1 MNNKGFTL
9 IELLGVVTLL
19 GILLVIAI
27 PAMTKYSG
35 KARNQAYETM
45 SKSLYEGAA
54 ARFLD
59 DGYVI
64 EPCNLANQTSHGT
77 EKEMKELFKKPDGS
91 NNKAGAG
98 GCDHITPY
106 DAETKLVAAG
116 YVEPIM
122 APDKSGQSCEGSV
135 DIIRVA
141 STGGSNQK
149 ADDYYYRV
157 WLKCP
162 GREMV
167 TVYTTSDSDG
177 DD

>member
-9 IELLGVVTLL
+9 IELLGVVTLI

-77 EKEMKELFKKPDGS
+77 EKEMKELIK
-91 NNKAGAG
+91 
-98 GCDHITPY
+98 
-106 DAETKLVAAG
+106 V
-116 YVEPIM
+116 
-122 APDKSGQSCEGSV
+122 
-135 DIIRVA
+135 
-141 STGGSNQK
+141 
-149 ADDYYYRV
+149 
-157 WLKCP
+157 LK
-162 GREMV
+162 EK
-167 TVYTTSDSDG
+167 
-177 DD
+177 